1 MDISLAKTAI
11 CVVSEHG
18 NIVLKAE
25 VASEPEP
32 LLVWLQTLDGG
43 IVALGLEAGPLSQWL
58 NRGLTDQRNLTSFQR
73 KLSSQLQQ
81 PGAHLRAILAGRLR
95 AAAL

>member
-1 MDISLAKTAI
+1 MSLAKTAI
-11 CVVSEHG
+11 CVVSEPG
-18 NIVLKAE
+18 NIVQKAE
-25 VASEPEP
+25 VVSEPEP

-43 IVALGLEAGPLSQWL
+43 IGALGLEAGPLSQWL
-58 NRGLTDQRNLTSFQR
+58 NRGLTDQRNLTSLQR

>member
-1 MDISLAKTAI
+1 MSLAKTAI

-18 NIVLKAE
+18 NIVQKAE
-25 VASEPEP
+25 VVSEPEP

-58 NRGLTDQRNLTSFQR
+58 NRGLTDQRNLTGFQR

>member
-1 MDISLAKTAI
+1 MSLAKTAI

-18 NIVLKAE
+18 NIVQKAE
-25 VASEPEP
+25 VVSEPEP

-58 NRGLTDQRNLTSFQR
+58 NRGLTDQRNLTSLQR